1 LNAFW
6 NYSLFI
12 FSKKTTMTKRILL
25 TLFGLIIVGGAIA
38 GIKVLQIRH
47 MIALGSKMVPP
58 AEIISTV
65 PVQLQSWESV
75 LTAVA
80 SLDAVQGV
88 TVAAEQPGKVVAI
101 TFTPGDFVEK
111 GTLLAR
117 LDTTAEEAQLRAI
130 ESSRNLAQTN
140 LRRLA
145 ELADKGLISR
155 AEFDTAEANFQEAK
169 AQSENTQAVIS
180 KKNIRAPFSGRLGIR
195 QINEGQILKEGQ
207 EIVSLQALDPIF
219 VNFMLPQQELGR
231 ITPGMTVRLSGNGI
245 SDTGNSKH
253 LTGTITTIDPE
264 VDSTTRNVRVQATV
278 ANKDETLRPGMFV
291 NAAIVLPEQAK
302 VLIIPGTAV
311 LYAPYSDS
319 VFVVEEKK
327 DEKSGKESKVLR
339 QQFVRLGEKRG
350 DFVAVLSGLQENE
363 TVASVGV
370 FKLRN
375 GQEVVIDNSQAP
387 VFKIEPTPENN

>member
-1 LNAFW
+1 
-6 NYSLFI
+6 
-12 FSKKTTMTKRILL
+12 MTKRILL
-25 TLFGLIIVGGAIA
+25 TLFGLILVGGAIA

-155 AEFDTAEANFQEAK
+155 AEFDTAEATFQEAK
-169 AQSENTQAVIS
+169 AQSENIQAVIS

-231 ITPGMTVRLSGNGI
+231 ITTGMTVRLSGNG
-245 SDTGNSKH
+245 SGDTVNSKH
-253 LTGTITTIDPE
+253 LPGTITTIDPE
-264 VDSTTRNVRVQATV
+264 VDATTRNVRVQATV

-350 DFVAVLSGLQENE
+350 DFVAVLSGLHENE

-387 VFKIEPTPENN
+387 KFSIDPKPENN